1 MKASAAVH
9 LDDALQRAQGGAGSV
24 HLVSGSEVQTR
35 AGLSRVEA
43 DAAAVC
49 VLACSKKT
57 DGLLWASLAAFALD
71 KDWVPMAE
79 WADAE
84 AGLAL
89 ALLVRPG
96 LDVAPSR
103 LPLLSGVP
111 WTMLAGFRVD
121 ERALGVGD
129 VVRAL
134 LDVTPPKVGHWGELI
149 AWLMHPAGKH
159 STY

>member
-1 MKASAAVH
+1 
-9 LDDALQRAQGGAGSV
+9 
-24 HLVSGSEVQTR
+24 
-35 AGLSRVEA
+35 
-43 DAAAVC
+43 
-49 VLACSKKT
+49 
-57 DGLLWASLAAFALD
+57 
-71 KDWVPMAE
+71 MAE

-134 LDVTPPKVGHWGELI
+134 LDVTPPKVGYWGELI